1 MDILKFFFHLF
12 ILFPVIYTSEDYC
25 QNSWCSE
32 NNILIRFPFQLEV
45 DGDPRPYCGYPGFK
59 LSCTNDGKTVLTLP
73 YSGVFYVRKIN
84 YLEHHIQ
91 VYDPHRCL
99 PNRLLSLNLSGSPFV
114 TELLTNYTVLSC
126 STPNMLGSQFTL
138 DCLSNSTHFVSAIPS
153 LSFTNSLPQSCY
165 IIRNFSVPVASSYP
179 EFFLNNFSEDLE
191 LTWSSPDCR
200 YCELQ
205 DRMCGFESRNNNQVR
220 CFSNQQTGHSQ
231 HSLMIS
237 RIIILSIG
245 GAMMCGIGIGCVT
258 WFKRRRRTISAEPS
272 IDITITRM
280 RMGLDE
286 STIESFGKVVLGESR
301 RLPGVGHN
309 DGTGCCSICLSE
321 YNSKDIIR
329 CIPECK
335 HCFHAHCID
344 EWLRMNA
351 TCPVCRNSPFP
362 SHSLLQISS

>member
-1 MDILKFFFHLF
+1 MSAVETYASESSATTVKGFLRCLKFDIH
-12 ILFPVIYTSEDYC
+12 T
-25 QNSWCSE
+25 
-32 NNILIRFPFQLEV
+32 
-45 DGDPRPYCGYPGFK
+45 
-59 LSCTNDGKTVLTLP
+59 
-73 YSGVFYVRKIN
+73 
-84 YLEHHIQ
+84 
-91 VYDPHRCL
+91 
-99 PNRLLSLNLSGSPFV
+99 
-114 TELLTNYTVLSC
+114 
-126 STPNMLGSQFTL
+126 
-138 DCLSNSTHFVSAIPS
+138 
-153 LSFTNSLPQSCY
+153 
-165 IIRNFSVPVASSYP
+165 
-179 EFFLNNFSEDLE
+179 
-191 LTWSSPDCR
+191 
-200 YCELQ
+200 
-205 DRMCGFESRNNNQVR
+205 
-220 CFSNQQTGHSQ
+220 CFSNKQLKAKNKWKTWWIQRDTCKLKVESDVKPSYSLTDTNIFIHNYSEVRTFLSSGHSQ

-245 GAMMCGIGIGCVT
+245 GAAMMCGIGIGCVT

-286 STIESFGKVVLGESR
+286 STIESFGKAVLGESR

-362 SHSLLQISS
+362 SHSLLQISSWINLENHCL

>member
-1 MDILKFFFHLF
+1 MTTDLIPSISLLDFTNYQYIIPFDFDYCFLINEDKWFSNMESSFYKLVCSCSSKIAMDILKFLFHLF

-45 DGDPRPYCGYPGFK
+45 DGDPLPYCGYPGFK
-59 LSCTNDGKTVLTLP
+59 LSCTNDSKTVLTLP
-73 YSGVFYVRKIN
+73 YSGVFYVRIIN

-114 TELLTNYTVLSC
+114 TEFLTNYTLLSC
-126 STPNMLGSQFTL
+126 STPNMLGSQFTPV

-165 IIRNFSVPVASSYP
+165 IIRNFSVPVAISYP

-205 DRMCGFESRNNNQVR
+205 DRTCGFESRNNNQVR
-220 CFSNQQTGHSQ
+220 CFSNQQTG
-231 HSLMIS
+231 
-237 RIIILSIG
+237 
-245 GAMMCGIGIGCVT
+245 T
-258 WFKRRRRTISAEPS
+258 
-272 IDITITRM
+272 
-280 RMGLDE
+280 
-286 STIESFGKVVLGESR
+286 
-301 RLPGVGHN
+301 
-309 DGTGCCSICLSE
+309 
-321 YNSKDIIR
+321 Y
-329 CIPECK
+329 
-335 HCFHAHCID
+335 
-344 EWLRMNA
+344 
-351 TCPVCRNSPFP
+351 
-362 SHSLLQISS
+362 